1 MILVSSCLLG
11 INCKYSGGN
20 NYQEKILKLVKEGKA
35 IFACPE
41 QLGGLTTPRLPA
53 EIVYKDNKRY
63 VINKEERDVTEEYER
78 GAEEVLKILKEMNIT
93 KVIFK
98 SKSPSCGCG
107 QIYDGTFSNKLI
119 KGNGITTQLL
129 IDNGIEVLT
138 ELDI

>member
-63 VINKEERDVTEEYER
+63 VINKEGRNVTEEYER
-78 GAEEVLKILKEMNIT
+78 GAEEVLKILKEKNIT

>member
-63 VINKEERDVTEEYER
+63 VINKEGRDVTEEYER

>member
-63 VINKEERDVTEEYER
+63 VIDKNGKDVTEEFER
-78 GAEEVLKILKEMNIT
+78 GAREVLKILKEMNIT

-98 SKSPSCGCG
+98 SQSPSCGC
-107 QIYDGTFSNKLI
+107 
-119 KGNGITTQLL
+119 
-129 IDNGIEVLT
+129 V
-138 ELDI
+138 

>member
-63 VINKEERDVTEEYER
+63 VINKEGRNVTEEYER

>member
-20 NYQEKILKLVKEGKA
+20 NYQEKILKLVKDGKA

-63 VINKEERDVTEEYER
+63 VIDKNGKDVTEEFER
-78 GAEEVLKILKEMNIT
+78 GAREVLKILKEMNIT

-98 SKSPSCGCG
+98 SQSPSCGCG
-107 QIYDGTFSNKLI
+107 LIYDGTFTNKLI

-129 IDNGIEVLT
+129 IDNGIEVIT